1 MDSDIVCLASGFL
14 HHVADPLRCELNA
27 LMKSN
32 LMGIGRVIF
41 PHGLSIAFTSHQVK

>member
-1 MDSDIVCLASGFL
+1 MTTLLLVYFNRY
-14 HHVADPLRCELNA
+14 VADPLHCELNA

-32 LMGIGRVIF
+32 LMGIGRVIY